1 MTDEV
6 LLAAR
11 GIRRTYGTRIALHGL
26 DLELKRGEVLGF
38 LGQNGAGKS
47 TTLQILAGALAP
59 SAGEVLVCG
68 HSLTQAPAAAKAR
81 LGFLPEQP
89 PLYRDLRVDDYLAG
103 CARLRGVKRAALPV
117 AVARAKARCGLLDVG
132 ARVIGHL
139 SKGYQQR
146 VGIAQALVHDPA
158 VVILDEPT
166 AGLDPAQIREVRAL
180 IAELGRERAVI
191 VSTHILPEVRALA
204 TRILVL
210 HQGRVVHDGPV
221 TAGVRLRA
229 RLRRPPP
236 PATLAALPGVTDVEE
251 SAAGWLLATS
261 VPEDAA
267 VALVAA
273 AAAGDWGLVELD
285 PADDDLERLFLAVTG
300 QRAQAA

>member
-103 CARLRGVKRAALPV
+103 CARLRGVTRAALPV

-146 VGIAQALVHDPA
+146 VGVAQSLVHDPA

-210 HQGRVVHDGPV
+210 HQGRVAHDGPV

-236 PATLAALPGVTDVEE
+236 RATLAALPGVTGVEE
-251 SAAGWLLATS
+251 SEAGWLLATS

-273 AAAGDWGLVELD
+273 AAAGGWELVELD

>member
-11 GIRRTYGTRIALHGL
+11 GIRRTYGARTALHGL
-26 DLELKRGEVLGF
+26 DLALKRGEVLGF

-59 SAGEVLVCG
+59 SAGEVQVCG
-68 HSLTQAPAAAKAR
+68 HSLSQAPAAAKAR

-103 CARLRGVKRAALPV
+103 CARLRGVARAAVPA
-117 AVARAKARCGLLDVG
+117 AVARARAHCGLEAVG

-166 AGLDPAQIREVRAL
+166 SGLDPAQIREVRTL

-204 TRILVL
+204 TRLLVL

-221 TAGVRLRA
+221 TAGTRLRA

-236 PATLAALPGVTDVEE
+236 LALLAALPGVTAVEQTE
-251 SAAGWLLATS
+251 AGWLLATAE
-261 VPEDAA
+261 PEDSAE
-267 VALVAA
+267 ALVAA
-273 AAAGDWGLVELD
+273 AAAGDWGLIELD

>member
-11 GIRRTYGTRIALHGL
+11 GIRRTYGARTALHGL
-26 DLELKRGEVLGF
+26 DLELKRGDVLGF

-59 SAGEVLVCG
+59 SAGEILVCG
-68 HSLTQAPAAAKAR
+68 HSLTRAPAAAKAR

-103 CARLRGVKRAALPV
+103 CARLRGVARAAVPA
-117 AVARAKARCGLLDVG
+117 AVARARAHCGLEAVG

-166 AGLDPAQIREVRAL
+166 SGLDPAQIREVRAL

-204 TRILVL
+204 TRLLVL
-210 HQGRVVHDGPV
+210 HQGRVVHDGRV
-221 TAGVRLRA
+221 TASARLRA

-236 PATLAALPGVTDVEE
+236 AAALAALPGVSAVEQTE
-251 SAAGWLLATS
+251 AGWLLATAT
-261 VPEDAA
+261 PEDSAE
-267 VALVAA
+267 ALVAA
-273 AAAGDWGLVELD
+273 AAAGDWGLIELD

-300 QRAQAA
+300 QRARAA